1 MSPWFWVVLG
11 IAAGAAA
18 VWIALGSRLRG
29 LEGSLREAEHR
40 ATSAEATCEALRL
53 EAEKNG
59 REIAALHE
67 KLETE
72 QKARSAAEAFEEAQR
87 RNLEDQRLLLE
98 EARSKLAETFRAL
111 SGEVLGA
118 QSESFL
124 RLAQEKFG
132 TLRAEA
138 QGDLTRR
145 QDAIG
150 ELVRPLAEALRS
162 YDEAVKQIEGNRQNT
177 EGRFE
182 KHLEQM
188 GAGQEQLRQETTKL
202 VNALRVPHVRGRWG
216 EITLQRLAE
225 LAGMVEHVD
234 HVQQGTITWEEGWVR
249 PDMIIKLPN
258 GREIIVDSKV
268 SLDAYLDAL
277 DAPTLELRQQ
287 HLNRHATQ
295 VRNHMERLASK
306 AYWERLPKAPEFV
319 LMFLPGDPFLGAA
332 AECDSTLIE
341 DGMRRQ
347 VVIATPST
355 LIALLLAVHHGW
367 RQERLEANARAISDL
382 GRQLYD
388 RLVTFIG
395 HFQNLGGG
403 LNRAVKSYN
412 EAAGSLESR
421 LLVPARKFR
430 DLGAATGEEIGEIVP
445 LEIVPRALN
454 APEADRAM
462 QAATPTNLPLD
473 FTPAPAKSSEANG
486 DPGESR

>member
-11 IAAGAAA
+11 MALGATA
-18 VWIALGSRLRG
+18 VWIATGRRWRGLERRLRG
-29 LEGSLREAEHR
+29 AEQG
-40 ATSAEATCEALRL
+40 AAASEATCGALRL

-59 REIAALHE
+59 REIAALRE
-67 KLETE
+67 KLEAE

-87 RNLEDQRLLLE
+87 QNLEDQRLLLE
-98 EARSKLAETFRAL
+98 DARSKLAETFRSL

-124 RLAQEKFG
+124 RLAQEKFS

-145 QDAIG
+145 QDAIQD
-150 ELVRPLAEALRS
+150 LVRPLAEALRS
-162 YDEAVKQIEGNRQNT
+162 FDEGVKQVEGDRKT
-177 EGRFE
+177 TSGRFE

-188 GAGQEQLRQETTKL
+188 GAAQEQLRQETAKL
-202 VNALRVPHVRGRWG
+202 VNALRNPQVRGRWG
-216 EITLQRLAE
+216 EITLQRLTE

-234 HVQQGTITWEEGWVR
+234 HVQQGTITWEDGWVR

-277 DAPTLELRQQ
+277 DAPSAELRQQ
-287 HLNRHATQ
+287 HLSRHATQ

-341 DGMRRQ
+341 DGMRRR

-367 RQERLEANARAISDL
+367 RQEGLEVNARAISDL

-395 HFQNLGGG
+395 YFQNLGGG
-403 LNRAVKSYN
+403 LSRAVKAYN

-430 DLGAATGEEIGEIVP
+430 DLGAATGEEIEGIAP
-445 LEIVPRALN
+445 LELVPRALS
-454 APEADRAM
+454 APEADREV
-462 QAATPTNLPLD
+462 QAATPSNLPLD
-473 FTPAPAKSSEANG
+473 FTPDPARRSEANG